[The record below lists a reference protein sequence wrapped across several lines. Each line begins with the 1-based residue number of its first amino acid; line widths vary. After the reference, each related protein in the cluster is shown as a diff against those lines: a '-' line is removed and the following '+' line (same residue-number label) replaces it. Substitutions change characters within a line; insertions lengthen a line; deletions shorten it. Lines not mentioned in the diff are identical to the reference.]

1 MNEFD
6 DLEAILSQAYADAKV
21 TVKGLRSHY
30 DGYMNY
36 AAILLLA
43 HGLLRAIAEKIDGD
57 IDAAYEIV
65 KVIEDATSTEIEEV
79 NNYIQALSRIYELA
93 ADVAEMER
101 KLDEIETIARECAD
115 NLNLDYLTFSVGCI
129 LGVISREPG
138 KNNGRNQEKDEID

>member
-1 MNEFD
+1 MNNVNQE
-6 DLEAILSQAYADAKV
+6 LQHQIEV
-21 TVKGLRSHY
+21 
-30 DGYMNY
+30 M
-36 AAILLLA
+36 
-43 HGLLRAIAEKIDGD
+43 RAQKNVELNGPIK
-57 IDAAYEIV
+57 
-65 KVIEDATSTEIEEV
+65 EV
-79 NNYIQALSRIYELA
+79 SNYIQALSRIYELA

>member
-1 MNEFD
+1 MNNVNQEIQHQI
-6 DLEAILSQAYADAKV
+6 EVMKAQK
-21 TVKGLRSHY
+21 
-30 DGYMNY
+30 
-36 AAILLLA
+36 
-43 HGLLRAIAEKIDGD
+43 KIELNGP
-57 IDAAYEIV
+57 
-65 KVIEDATSTEIEEV
+65 IEEV

-138 KNNGRNQEKDEID
+138 KNNGRNQEIECMIGILRAMNDKNVRAVVVEEWIQKNGPLPVKYGEEVRQILMDGQEE